1 MYTIPSVSDQKSNV
15 AKKTNW
21 FDVFDLNKDTQGK
34 KKKKNEMKRR
44 GRGGGFFFAVSFIPS
59 IYKFYI
65 LQASLTE
72 NGFVRILFRQ
82 KMWKKRGGEGG
93 GGGGRLVG

>member
-1 MYTIPSVSDQKSNV
+1 MYTILSVSDQKSNV
-15 AKKTNW
+15 AKKDQLVRRLRSEQRHTR
-21 FDVFDLNKDTQGK
+21 K
-34 KKKKNEMKRR
+34 KKRDEKEEEGRR
-44 GRGGGFFFAVSFIPS
+44 LFFAVSFIPS

-82 KMWKKRGGEGG
+82 KMWKKRGGGGG